1 MSRPGVRSVLF
12 TGYAPVHFLC
22 FLPIYE
28 RLICDP
34 QFDVFVSGGLRTKH
48 EHGVSH
54 DARGLYEP
62 LGVPEHRVLSFE
74 EIQGRDFDLLFGAN
88 TKPISP
94 RRAHARIQI
103 FHGISFRNVAI
114 REEILAWDYFFLVGP
129 YMRRRFVELK
139 LLAENDPRALNIG
152 FPKTD
157 RLINGT
163 LDRVAIL
170 AREGFDGSRPVVLY
184 APTGQ
189 KYNSLETM
197 GEEVVQRLAAGGAVD
212 VLIKLHDHP
221 REGTD
226 WRARL
231 APLEGAHVRVAREAD
246 VIPLLFAADLLITD
260 ASSVSSE
267 YSLLDRPLV
276 FLDVPKLISKS
287 QQKNASLDLQ
297 TWGRRCGVLV
307 EKPEQIVAAVES
319 GLRNRGDFGSLRRE
333 MAADLFY
340 QPGRAADAAIQQV
353 HRIVAER
360 CDAGTRAEVQGVTSR

>member
-1 MSRPGVRSVLF
+1 MSHSGTTTVLF
-12 TGYAPVHFLC
+12 TGYAPVHFIC
-22 FLPIYE
+22 FRPLYE
-28 RLICDP
+28 RLCDDGR
-34 QFDVFVSGGLRTKH
+34 FDVLVSGGLRAQVD
-48 EHGVSH
+48 GRVNY
-54 DARGLYEP
+54 DASALYEP
-62 LGVPEHRVLSFE
+62 LGVPAQRILSVE
-74 EIQGRDFDLLFGAN
+74 EIQRRDFDLLFGAN
-88 TKPISP
+88 TKPICP
-94 RRAHARIQI
+94 RNAAVKIQI

-129 YMRRRFVELK
+129 YMRRRFIESK
-139 LLAENDPRALNIG
+139 LIEENDPRALSVG

-157 RLINGT
+157 PLVNGT
-163 LDRVAIL
+163 LDRASIL
-170 AREGFDGSRPVVLY
+170 ALHGFDGSRPLVLY

-189 KYNSLETM
+189 KHNSLETM
-197 GEEVVQRLAAGGAVD
+197 GEEAIQQLAKCGEVD

-221 REGTD
+221 KEGID

-231 APLEGAHVRVAREAD
+231 APIESARIRLAREAD

-267 YSLLDRPLV
+267 YSLLDRPMI

-287 QQKNASLDLQ
+287 QQKNANLDLQ

-307 EKPEQIVAAVES
+307 ERAEEIVPAVQSSLRES
-319 GLRNRGDFGSLRRE
+319 GKFSPLRRE

-340 QPGRAADAAIQQV
+340 NAGNATETALQHV

-360 CDAGTRAEVQGVTSR
+360 IRAKNRHEPQGVASL